1 MLAHVDISYEMEPRD
16 ANNTDT
22 DNYNANDTAALA
34 HTVGE
39 FVHEETNIPIVDG
52 NFIAAATANGVAEK
66 GAPTIAN
73 ATGAFKKE
81 AYASD
86 KRGIMD
92 ESVWPAD
99 ENEEVNDKDNY
110 ADGNPGNIGQVYGN
124 EEDSGDDVNAND
136 SVNATIQFEDST
148 LVPDRAF
155 RLGVGSG
162 ISAYHFIA
170 TATAESKR
178 EGVAGGITDRDASAV
193 HTQAFYIV
201 GPEQP
206 TL

>member
-1 MLAHVDISYEMEPRD
+1 MKQITLQKNQEG
-16 ANNTDT
+16 
-22 DNYNANDTAALA
+22 AALVVGLVLLVVV
-34 HTVGE
+34 TVLAVSGMNTATTE
-39 FVHEETNIPIVDG
+39 LAMARNDQNYENAFQAAETGLEQALAQGRFNTLSNVNFVLNI
-52 NFIAAATANGVAEK
+52 NT
-66 GAPTIAN
+66 
-73 ATGAFKKE
+73 
-81 AYASD
+81 
-86 KRGIMD
+86 
-92 ESVWPAD
+92 
-99 ENEEVNDKDNY
+99 
-110 ADGNPGNIGQVYGN
+110 
-124 EEDSGDDVNAND
+124 ND

-155 RLGVGSG
+155 SLGVGSG